1 MSKFE
6 ITVSVNIS
14 ESDEKKEHGP
24 KIQPNEA
31 FSMTINEKD
40 AVSIDNCE
48 KAVLE
53 TLNPAIRESV
63 SRHLSDVS
71 KKKLLKKHRN

>member
-6 ITVSVNIS
+6 ITVSVNIC

-24 KIQPNEA
+24 KIQQNGA

-71 KKKLLKKHRN
+71 KKKPLKKHRN